1 MKCSVCGDDADS
13 EDQGDA
19 NDDGNPTCVSCRSDR
34 CWNNRTLG
42 CSLSERMV
50 IAAFEAE
57 DYRMSRLVDEGAPLS
72 NPESGILPT
81 RSIAPDGDPCCL
93 CVTPLTAVCLEAD
106 CFVQRLSIVQL
117 LLGDWNADAHVRVAC
132 ETHGELEE
140 IPRGCMH
147 GKSAIEVAR
156 ANGMDDLA
164 QVIQKFVSK
173 PRERRGTPVKERAL
187 KAGVELQS
195 TPTGIRETIQA
206 GSPAAQAKA
215 QKALQRHQKACQQKV
230 SRAEERANDDTCDPH
245 AKRARLKS
253 LHCATQAK
261 YHRKKSALM

>member
-1 MKCSVCGDDADS
+1 
-13 EDQGDA
+13 
-19 NDDGNPTCVSCRSDR
+19 
-34 CWNNRTLG
+34 
-42 CSLSERMV
+42 
-50 IAAFEAE
+50 
-57 DYRMSRLVDEGAPLS
+57 MSRLVDEGAPLS

-81 RSIAPDGDPCCL
+81 RSIALDGDPCRL

-140 IPRGCMH
+140 IPHGCMH

-173 PRERRGTPVKERAL
+173 PRERRGTPVEERAL

-195 TPTGIRETIQA
+195 TPTGLRETIQA
-206 GSPAAQAKA
+206 GSPAAQARRRRSQRRHSSAIRRPVNRKFRVRRREPATSPAIRMQSARASKA
-215 QKALQRHQKACQQKV
+215 SIV
-230 SRAEERANDDTCDPH
+230 PH
-245 AKRARLKS
+245 RRSTTEKNWP
-253 LHCATQAK
+253 
-261 YHRKKSALM
+261 